1 MRRDPGGRP
10 VTSAPDGPSPIRVHL
25 WIRGHVQ
32 GVGFRFFVQR
42 RAQQLGLAGFVRNL
56 RDRRVEVAVEGPRD
70 HVEVLIDAVRDG
82 PSGASV
88 SDVEVRWEAPHHV
101 ADFVILTD
109 DRA

>member
-1 MRRDPGGRP
+1 MRRDPDRRP
-10 VTSAPDGPSPIRVHL
+10 ITSAPAGLSPVRGHL

-42 RAQQLGLAGFVRNL
+42 RAQQLGLGGFVRNL

-70 HVEVLIDAVRDG
+70 HVEALIEAVRQG

-88 SDVEVRWEAPHHV
+88 SNVDVRWEAPQHD
-101 ADFVILTD
+101 AEFVIRPD

>member
-1 MRRDPGGRP
+1 MPRDLDRR
-10 VTSAPDGPSPIRVHL
+10 VITSAPAGPLPVRAHL
-25 WIRGHVQ
+25 WVRGHVQ

-56 RDRRVEVAVEGPRD
+56 HDRRVEVAVEGSRD
-70 HVEVLIDAVRDG
+70 HVEALIDAVRQG

-88 SDVEVRWEAPHHV
+88 STVELMWETPHHD
-101 ADFVILTD
+101 ADFVILAD

>member
-1 MRRDPGGRP
+1 MRRDPDGRP
-10 VTSAPDGPSPIRVHL
+10 VTSAPDGPSPTRVHL

-42 RAQQLGLAGFVRNL
+42 RAQQLGLTGFVRNL
-56 RDRRVEVAVEGPRD
+56 NDRRVEVAVEGPRENVD
-70 HVEVLIDAVRDG
+70 ALIDAVQRG

-88 SDVEVRWEAPHHV
+88 RDVEVRWEAIHHD

>member
-1 MRRDPGGRP
+1 MRRDPDSRP
-10 VTSAPDGPSPIRVHL
+10 VNSAPARPSPVRVHL
-25 WIRGHVQ
+25 WVRGHVQ

-70 HVEVLIDAVRDG
+70 HVEAFVDAVRQG

-88 SDVEVRWEAPHHV
+88 SNVELRWEAPHHD
-101 ADFVILTD
+101 ADFVILTHE
-109 DRA
+109 RA